1 MAIYQAVW
9 CLVKANRIDKKTA
22 QDLVHSLEA
31 TMTAEDLD
39 TLSAILDIEEM
50 ITKT

>member
-9 CLVKANRIDKKTA
+9 SLVKANKIDKNTA
-22 QDLVHSLEA
+22 QDFVYRLEA
-31 TMTAEDLD
+31 TMTQEDLD
-39 TLSAILDIEEM
+39 TLSAVLDIEEM